1 MAEQWAHDRVRQL
14 VDAQTKPGWHD
25 EHTPSGVA
33 NAFARY
39 IEEHEEEPVDQLVA
53 DMADAIRHFFPN
65 DLGIYKRKDSGPLPV
80 AERFISDLRRRGI
93 EIGKA
98 SA

>member
-25 EHTPSGVA
+25 GNTPSGVA

-39 IEEHEEEPVDQLVA
+39 IEEHEEAPVDPLLDEVQNLA
-53 DMADAIRHFFPN
+53 DELRINLSAMPW
-65 DLGIYKRKDSGPLPV
+65 
-80 AERFISDLRRRGI
+80 AEKALLAALCRGI

-98 SA
+98 QA

>member
-1 MAEQWAHDRVRQL
+1 MAEQWAYDRVRQL

-25 EHTPSGVA
+25 NHTPSGVA

-39 IEEHEEEPVDQLVA
+39 IAEHEDEPEDPLLDEVQNLA
-53 DMADAIRHFFPN
+53 DELRINLSAMPW
-65 DLGIYKRKDSGPLPV
+65 
-80 AERFISDLRRRGI
+80 AEKALLAALRRGI

-98 SA
+98 QA